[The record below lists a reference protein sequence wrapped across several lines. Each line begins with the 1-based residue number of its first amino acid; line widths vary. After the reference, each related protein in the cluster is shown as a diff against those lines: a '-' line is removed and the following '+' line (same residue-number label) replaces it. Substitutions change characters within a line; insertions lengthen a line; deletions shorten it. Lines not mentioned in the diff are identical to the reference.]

1 MLARSKNITVAENI
15 TSRRNELFKVLRK
28 NPVGTTLTPESFF
41 AHRKISPKELGRVLA
56 KVNSVDEIPKVMA
69 FIEESAKAGKITNN
83 ATFFKKSF
91 LLRETIKADPHAQNQ
106 RLNGASRL
114 KTAVEKIDV
123 K

>member
-69 FIEESAKAGKITNN
+69 FIEESAKA
-83 ATFFKKSF
+83 
-91 LLRETIKADPHAQNQ
+91 
-106 RLNGASRL
+106 
-114 KTAVEKIDV
+114 
-123 K
+123 